1 MRIKIFSF
9 LAVALSLFIGNV
21 VRAQSPSQN
30 QQTIQTA
37 ISPSGR
43 NKLIEADVNRDLAR
57 IDSVVRLSNDQ
68 KSMLKESF
76 ENIVRKKYVNSQTTD
91 SNNSVDITTLDK
103 EVAKEEIDELEDI
116 LRPKQLK
123 VWDKAQGVMPISGS
137 SGTH

>member
-30 QQTIQTA
+30 QQTIQTG